1 MKKILILIL
10 AFVCLF
16 LISCGDTQ
24 GDFTDNS
31 DKESKTES
39 TLPTSK
45 STEEEEISIDSMA
58 KSVRGESESQEGKE
72 SSAEKQTQVRENDE
86 NKEKE
91 ENEIKNE
98 FILTGIV
105 KAKGEHLEIEVIN
118 SDYAFGIYW
127 VLTFDET
134 EFLNKSGEKITK
146 NDISIGDMVEITYGG
161 QTMLSYPPQIVAQRV
176 KITDN

>member
-31 DKESKTES
+31 NNESKTES

-146 NDISIGDMVEITYGG
+146 NDISVGDMVEITYGG